1 MARSADHRAASAY
14 LGVRC
19 GRGRAMR
26 RLLASTSSKHKKG
39 RRHDDDGGVAASRVT
54 TVGAQDEVVEDVA
67 VVEDADVVTERL
79 RTTTTTTMGVMVSP
93 PSPMQEYPSS
103 SLLTEA
109 TNEQFRTEWREAKD
123 ALKAL
128 ERERERVQDE
138 LNDARRAR
146 DLERDMLKDELVT
159 SAEHLARL
167 KSANEELRGENDKW
181 RVAATDA
188 ATYAES
194 LEVTLHGMC
203 DVLSQFSRRCA
214 SLGIVEESIAS
225 RADDNPGFWIE
236 LNDGET
242 CERPRA
248 LLRAATDAFAAS
260 RADYETRIAE
270 AQTAAIDERFGEQ
283 FQLEMRAQVER
294 AIGHLELER
303 ANNDS
308 PASTSAAAHSSGA
321 RKLYRTP
328 DVVARPT
335 SDSHHRELE
344 AERREAH
351 ERIVALEQEM
361 HTLKETTGAIERE
374 LREELDK
381 ASSDADSRNIVIHK
395 LEIEL
400 RRLEGALQSADDAT
414 VQLTRELEDVTRRAQ
429 EDAEQ
434 ERRRSAL
441 AARSKDAE
449 IADLSTRVNDSK
461 ARVDELNA
469 ENKRLNDTLTQQR
482 QLKQKLEDQV
492 AGCEARIEGLLQEID
507 AMDTASAQ
515 ASTHVSNAMASA
527 SEAHQRAMSDM
538 RTRFAEAEAYI
549 EALESRE
556 SVVEDERNVLK
567 RELDKARA
575 REKELRNHLKD
586 AETRA
591 HELTT
596 EINALLEQESR
607 RSALLRDTEQRII
620 MSPRR
625 APPNISSTKKLN
637 VREISDGECSDDD
650 GDEFV
655 VVRTSRARTAPN
667 SPYMIGMSGSPLSA
681 RQLRGLQ
688 SAQSGANS
696 ALALARAE
704 LAEARAKRDRNVRKL
719 EI

>member
-1 MARSADHRAASAY
+1 MPDVGVHTSARGAARS
-14 LGVRC
+14 
-19 GRGRAMR
+19 RAMR

-39 RRHDDDGGVAASRVT
+39 RRRDDDGGVVASRVT
-54 TVGAQDEVVEDVA
+54 TVGARDEVVEDVA
-67 VVEDADVVTERL
+67 DDEDDDVVTER
-79 RTTTTTTMGVMVSP
+79 TTTMTTMTTTGVMVSP
-93 PSPMQEYPSS
+93 PLSMQQNPSS

-214 SLGIVEESIAS
+214 SLGIVEKSIAS

-260 RADYETRIAE
+260 RADYEKRIAE

-328 DVVARPT
+328 DVVGSRPT
-335 SDSHHRELE
+335 SDSYHRELE

-538 RTRFAEAEAYI
+538 RARFAEAEAYI

>member
-1 MARSADHRAASAY
+1 MDARRRRAYTSARGAARS
-14 LGVRC
+14 
-19 GRGRAMR
+19 RAMR

-39 RRHDDDGGVAASRVT
+39 RRRDDDGGVEASRVT
-54 TVGAQDEVVEDVA
+54 AVGARDEVVQDVA
-67 VVEDADVVTERL
+67 VVEDDDEDEDVVTER
-79 RTTTTTTMGVMVSP
+79 RTTTMTTTTTGVMVSQQN
-93 PSPMQEYPSS
+93 PSSS
-103 SLLTEA
+103 SLLAEA

-146 DLERDMLKDELVT
+146 DLERGMLKDELVT

-260 RADYETRIAE
+260 RADYEKRIAE

-328 DVVARPT
+328 DVVGSRPT

-538 RTRFAEAEAYI
+538 RARFAEAEAYI

>member
-1 MARSADHRAASAY
+1 
-14 LGVRC
+14 
-19 GRGRAMR
+19 MR
-26 RLLASTSSKHKKG
+26 RLLSSTSTRRAKG
-39 RRHDDDGGVAASRVT
+39 RRRGGGEDVEVARDAPEAVVTRDDGADDDVVEDGDDARGRSGATTT
-54 TVGAQDEVVEDVA
+54 TVG
-67 VVEDADVVTERL
+67 
-79 RTTTTTTMGVMVSP
+79 TTT
-93 PSPMQEYPSS
+93 SS
-103 SLLTEA
+103 SPSNAGESTGMTSSRGAHLIAAA
-109 TNEQFRTEWREAKD
+109 TNEQFRAEWHEARD

-128 ERERERVQDE
+128 ERERDRVQDE

-146 DLERDMLKDELVT
+146 ELERDMLKDELVT

-167 KSANEELRGENDKW
+167 KSENEGLRGENEKW
-181 RVAATDA
+181 RVAAVEA
-188 ATYAES
+188 STYAES
-194 LEVTLHGMC
+194 LELTLNGLC
-203 DVLSQFSRRCA
+203 DALSQFSHKCA
-214 SLGIVEESIAS
+214 SLDIVDGSIAS
-225 RADDNPGFWIE
+225 RADEDPGFWIE

-248 LLRAATDAFAAS
+248 LLRAAADAFVAS
-260 RADYETRIAE
+260 RADYEKRIAE
-270 AQTAAIDERFGEQ
+270 AQTFALDEHFGEQ

-294 AIGHLELER
+294 AIGHLELQR
-303 ANNDS
+303 ANDDS
-308 PASTSAAAHSSGA
+308 PASTSAPTNSGA

-335 SDSHHRELE
+335 SDSHRRELE

-361 HTLKETTGAIERE
+361 HTLKETTNAIERE

-381 ASSDADSRNIVIHK
+381 ASLDADSRNLVIHK

-400 RRLEGALQSADDAT
+400 RRLEGALKSSDDAT
-414 VQLTRELEDVTRRAQ
+414 VQLTRELEDVTRRAR

-434 ERRRSAL
+434 ERRRNAL

-449 IADLSTRVNDSK
+449 IADLSTRVNEAK
-461 ARVDELNA
+461 TRVDDLNA

-507 AMDTASAQ
+507 AMDAASAQ

-527 SEAHQRAMSDM
+527 SEAHQRAIADM
-538 RTRFAEAEAYI
+538 RAKFAEAEAYI

-575 REKELRNHLKD
+575 REKELRNLLKD

-591 HELTT
+591 NELTG

-607 RSALLRDTEQRII
+607 RSAFLRETDQRIMMTA

-625 APPNISSTKKLN
+625 TPPTSSIKKLD

-655 VVRTSRARTAPN
+655 VVRTTRARTAPN
-667 SPYMIGMSGSPLSA
+667 SPFMIGMSGSPLTA

>member
-1 MARSADHRAASAY
+1 MPDVGVHTSARGAARS
-14 LGVRC
+14 
-19 GRGRAMR
+19 RAMR

-39 RRHDDDGGVAASRVT
+39 RRRDDDGGVAASRVT
-54 TVGAQDEVVEDVA
+54 TVGARDEVVEDVA
-67 VVEDADVVTERL
+67 VVEDDDDVVTERTTTMTTM
-79 RTTTTTTMGVMVSP
+79 TTTTGVMVSQQN
-93 PSPMQEYPSS
+93 PSSS

-138 LNDARRAR
+138 LHDARRAR

-167 KSANEELRGENDKW
+167 RSANEELRGENDKW

-260 RADYETRIAE
+260 RADYEKRIAE

-328 DVVARPT
+328 DVVGSRPT
-335 SDSHHRELE
+335 SHSHHRELE

-538 RTRFAEAEAYI
+538 RARFAEAEAYI